1 MEIPILTLN
10 KKLTK
15 VSFADG
21 NGRIARFWVSLMLR
35 NYNSNF
41 EYIPIEEE
49 IYINKEKYYNA
60 IAESHNNNNA
70 NVFIDFMLDIILSSV
85 TKIVSE

>member
-1 MEIPILTLN
+1 M
-10 KKLTK
+10 
-15 VSFADG
+15 
-21 NGRIARFWVSLMLR
+21 
-35 NYNSNF
+35 
-41 EYIPIEEE
+41 
-49 IYINKEKYYNA
+49 A